1 MSESSRPPGMMD
13 VARLAGVSHQTV
25 SRVLNDAESVR
36 PATREKVRRAITE
49 LGYRRNLSARAL
61 VTNRTRVIGVVVA
74 QGGYYGPG
82 STSSAIQTAARGRG
96 YATIVASLRD
106 GSPGELAAV
115 VDMLIDHGVEGITAI
130 APQLGFVEGL
140 RSLARTVPIVVI
152 ADGFEVSRGMYA
164 VSVDQRHGARLATQH
179 LIGLGHRRIVHISG
193 SSDWFDARER
203 VAGWRAALE
212 DTGLEVPEVLLG
224 DWSAESGYA
233 MGGRLVDQGLPDAVF
248 CSNDLMALGLLS
260 SLADLGIRVPE
271 DISLVG
277 FDDIDGSAYFQPP
290 LTTVRQPFEEL
301 GKSCVGVLL
310 RAIEGQEAASQ
321 RIRPSLLV
329 RRSSRRRQD

>member
-1 MSESSRPPGMMD
+1 MMD

-25 SRVLNDAESVR
+25 SRVLNNAESVR
-36 PATREKVRRAITE
+36 PATREKVRRAIEE

-61 VTNRTRVIGVVVA
+61 VTNRTRLIGVVVA

-106 GSPGELAAV
+106 GSPGELREV
-115 VDMLIDHGVEGITAI
+115 VDMLVDHGVDGITAI

-140 RSLARTVPIVVI
+140 RSVARTVPIVVI
-152 ADGFEVSRGMYA
+152 ADGFEVSSGIHP
-164 VSVDQRHGARLATQH
+164 VSVDQRYGARLATQH
-179 LIGLGHRRIVHISG
+179 LIGLGHRRIAHISG
-193 SSDWFDARER
+193 PPDWFDSRQR
-203 VAGWRAALE
+203 VAGWQAALQE
-212 DTGLEVPEVLLG
+212 AGLPVPGVLEG
-224 DWSAESGYA
+224 NWSAESGYQ

-260 SLADLGIRVPE
+260 SLNDLGIRVP
-271 DISLVG
+271 DDLSLVG
-277 FDDIDGSAYFQPP
+277 FDDVESSAYFQPP

-301 GKSCVGVLL
+301 GARCVESLL
-310 RAIEGQEAASQ
+310 EAIEGRSPRDH
-321 RIRPSLLV
+321 RIRPTLVV
-329 RRSSRRRQD
+329 RRSGRRRG